1 MYVKKLVIQLEKH
14 INAKFPEHQAEYYS
28 NRRNFFIHM
37 GLDNS
42 IFSYENFTKVLEE
55 VDCFLNEHLPNKF
68 NSNFPKFIYSTKWKF
83 DYIVASKKSND

>member
-42 IFSYENFTKVLEE
+42 IFSYENFTKVLEK

-83 DYIVASKKSND
+83 DYIVGSKKSND